1 MHEDAMPWYVRG
13 VIGIGAWVTA
23 VVLIALG
30 AAFVFALL
38 DLESGA
44 AFALFGAVF
53 FALGLYLLWQGPS
66 GVFGQQLGIATA
78 AAGAAMI
85 AGGLAV
91 EAESLWVGCA
101 VAVAAGGAIVAA
113 TTDRILQFLAAA
125 LVLGFYVA
133 ALLEARSSQALD
145 LVALAT
151 PAGLL
156 LLLYPPRR
164 DLMPTAVALL
174 FTFPFVT
181 VFLMADTYWMRNL
194 ETGGTFARILHIV
207 LFLGLV
213 YLHARRGADNRANLQ
228 VLAFAVAAVLVC
240 LLLPPGGSA
249 AMLILML
256 AYVIGSKTF
265 ALLGAALQAQFI
277 VRYYYSLEMNLL
289 DKSLLLMGVGTL
301 LLALWWLLR
310 RNARGKVPA

>member
-1 MHEDAMPWYVRG
+1 MHEDTMPWYVRW
-13 VIGIGAWVTA
+13 VIGLGAWVTA
-23 VVLIALG
+23 VVLVALG
-30 AAFVFALL
+30 AAFVFSLL
-38 DLESGA
+38 DLDSEA

-66 GVFGQQLGIATA
+66 GIFGQQLGIATA
-78 AAGAAMI
+78 AAGAGMI
-85 AGGLAV
+85 SGGLAM
-91 EAESLWVGCA
+91 ETESLWVGCA
-101 VAVAAGGAIVAA
+101 VAVAVGGAIIAA

-125 LVLGFYVA
+125 LALGFYVA
-133 ALLEARSSQALD
+133 ALFEARSPHAFD

-174 FTFPFVT
+174 FTFPLLT
-181 VFLMADTYWMRNL
+181 MFLMDGAYWMRDL
-194 ETGGTFARILHIV
+194 ELRSTFARILHIV

-213 YLHARRGADNRANLQ
+213 YLHVRRGADNKANLQ
-228 VLAFAVAAVLVC
+228 VLVFAAAAVLVC

-256 AYVIGSKTF
+256 AYVIGSKPF

-289 DKSLLLMGVGTL
+289 DKSLLLMAVGAL

-310 RNARGKVPA
+310 PNERSKVLV